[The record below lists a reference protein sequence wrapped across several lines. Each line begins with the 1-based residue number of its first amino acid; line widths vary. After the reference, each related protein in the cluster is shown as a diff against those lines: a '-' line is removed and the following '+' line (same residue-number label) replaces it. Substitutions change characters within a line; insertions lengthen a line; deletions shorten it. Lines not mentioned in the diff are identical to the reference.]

1 MTFSNHLV
9 RTVQLNWTLRRY
21 RRPDKAAGCPR
32 ASWRLGSTR
41 RSLVRRRT
49 VNTLQQLIQ
58 ARMADRRWSYGD
70 VARRGGLPRSTV
82 HHLATHDGLVRP
94 PHPETLARLARGLD
108 VPLDT
113 VRVAAA
119 AAAGLAVWPAPVADP
134 AVEVLVASLSRLTP
148 EDRRHVQALVDS
160 LLHGYPDGPA
170 AKTTTKSP
178 GSQGS

>member
-1 MTFSNHLV
+1 
-9 RTVQLNWTLRRY
+9 
-21 RRPDKAAGCPR
+21 
-32 ASWRLGSTR
+32 
-41 RSLVRRRT
+41 

-82 HHLATHDGLVRP
+82 HHLATHDRLVRP
-94 PHPETLARLARGLD
+94 PHPDTLAGLARGLD

-119 AAAGLAVWPAPVADP
+119 TAAGLVVWPEPVTDP
-134 AVEVLVASLSRLTP
+134 EVDVLVASLSKLTP

-160 LLHGYPDGPA
+160 LLHAYPDGEA
-170 AKTTTKSP
+170 GEKTPKSP
-178 GSQGS
+178 SSRGS